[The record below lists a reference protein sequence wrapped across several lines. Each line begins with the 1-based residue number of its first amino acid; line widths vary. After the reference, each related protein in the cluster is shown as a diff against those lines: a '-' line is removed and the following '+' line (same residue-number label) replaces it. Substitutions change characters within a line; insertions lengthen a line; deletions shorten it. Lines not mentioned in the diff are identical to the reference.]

1 MQVVAGSVASTTTLL
16 SNILDYLAKLRMQMK
31 PWRHFPTILKQRINK
46 EAYALDPILILK
58 KVAVLEVNLH
68 CPPTLPIP
76 PFISG

>member
-1 MQVVAGSVASTTTLL
+1 MQAVAGSVAFTSTLL

-31 PWRHFPTILKQRINK
+31 PRRHFPTTLKKRINE
-46 EAYALDPILILK
+46 EAYAVDPILILK
-58 KVAVLEVNLH
+58 KVVVLEVNLH